1 MPSCR
6 ATSRFLTERRIAG
19 GSSRADARR
28 AVLAEM
34 GGVEPVKERVREVRM
49 GRLIDET
56 LRDVAYAW
64 RGLRKAPGFTA
75 AALATLALGVAANT
89 AIFSVANALLVQP
102 LPFRDPERLV
112 FVWADQTA
120 EGYPRAPLSGPEL
133 QDLDDRAAQFDGF
146 GAIWATTAALTGEND
161 PEQLRV
167 GFVTTDYFSVLG
179 AEAALGRTF
188 QTDDDSLAAPTTILL
203 SAAVWQRRYGSD
215 PGIVGKRIDVNG
227 RPTIVV
233 GVMPVGFRLMMPPDA
248 AVPDDLEAWQ
258 PLNRRFPEGP
268 RGQRYLRV
276 IGRLRPGVA
285 VADAAADIAR
295 VGREIS
301 AAHAFYGAAGR
312 QFETVPLH
320 LDATRDVR
328 RPLLALSIG
337 VAILLLIACV
347 NVGSLLVA
355 RAAARARETAV
366 KAALGAS
373 VGRLVRQHVVES
385 LVLGVLG
392 TSLGLVLGRWG
403 LAGLL
408 AATPDALS
416 RLRLATVDASVAA
429 VCAITVLVWTV
440 VLAAAPVSEALR
452 VGVARTLQHDGR
464 RVGGGRRR
472 LRSVLTVA
480 QIALSVVLVVG
491 ALLLV
496 RTVQRVQQVDPGFSA
511 DGVLSFRVA
520 LPGSR
525 YPNQEAFNAFSRRL
539 QDALA
544 AMPGA
549 TAAAAVSHAPYDH
562 VPNWGGPYIATEGA
576 DASTAPQADY
586 RAVSP
591 GLMELLD
598 VRLVEGRTF
607 TESDDQDGAPVVI
620 VDQRLAERTWPGT
633 SAIGRRLGV
642 DPGVSGTPSSW
653 TTVVGVVRHV
663 RHRSPVEDVR
673 DQVYFPERQIPRNPA
688 VYLIKAAADPA
699 TLVGPVHDTVRAL
712 DPALPIYDVRP
723 LDVYV
728 GEARALRRFTAVL
741 AVLFA
746 LAALTLAAVGIYG
759 VVAYSVAERHREFG
773 VRLALGARASQVLAL
788 VVREGAALTGAGLAT
803 GLVGAAAGA
812 WWLRSQL
819 FGVAPWDPM
828 SLAATLP
835 ILAVASLL
843 ACIVPALRAVKT
855 NPAAALRGD

>member
-1 MPSCR
+1 M
-6 ATSRFLTERRIAG
+6 
-19 GSSRADARR
+19 
-28 AVLAEM
+28 
-34 GGVEPVKERVREVRM
+34 
-49 GRLIDET
+49 
-56 LRDVAYAW
+56 
-64 RGLRKAPGFTA
+64 
-75 AALATLALGVAANT
+75 
-89 AIFSVANALLVQP
+89 
-102 LPFRDPERLV
+102 
-112 FVWADQTA
+112 
-120 EGYPRAPLSGPEL
+120 
-133 QDLDDRAAQFDGF
+133 
-146 GAIWATTAALTGEND
+146 
-161 PEQLRV
+161 
-167 GFVTTDYFSVLG
+167 
-179 AEAALGRTF
+179 
-188 QTDDDSLAAPTTILL
+188 
-203 SAAVWQRRYGSD
+203 
-215 PGIVGKRIDVNG
+215 
-227 RPTIVV
+227 
-233 GVMPVGFRLMMPPDA
+233 
-248 AVPDDLEAWQ
+248 
-258 PLNRRFPEGP
+258 
-268 RGQRYLRV
+268 
-276 IGRLRPGVA
+276 
-285 VADAAADIAR
+285 
-295 VGREIS
+295 
-301 AAHAFYGAAGR
+301 
-312 QFETVPLH
+312 PLH

-403 LAGLL
+403 LTGLL

-440 VLAAAPVSEALR
+440 VLAAAPVTEALR

-525 YPNQEAFNAFSRRL
+525 YPNQDAFNAFSRRL

-591 GLMELLD
+591 GLMELLN

-607 TESDDQDGAPVVI
+607 TESDDQHGDPVVI

-699 TLVGPVHDTVRAL
+699 ALVGPVHDTVRAL

-773 VRLALGARASQVLAL
+773 VRLALGCTRFAGAGAGGARRRGADRGRTRHRARRRRGRGVVAAQSAVRRRAVGSDEPRGNVADPRRRVASRVYRAGPARGQDESRA
-788 VVREGAALTGAGLAT
+788 GAAGTELQRESDAT
-803 GLVGAAAGA
+803 DPHLPRGEPWGCWTRLAAGA
-812 WWLRSQL
+812 RRRFVILHERIDRQGRREQVAL
-819 FGVAPWDPM
+819 APLDAGVLQGFA
-828 SLAATLP
+828 LP
-835 ILAVASLL
+835 
-843 ACIVPALRAVKT
+843 
-855 NPAAALRGD
+855 